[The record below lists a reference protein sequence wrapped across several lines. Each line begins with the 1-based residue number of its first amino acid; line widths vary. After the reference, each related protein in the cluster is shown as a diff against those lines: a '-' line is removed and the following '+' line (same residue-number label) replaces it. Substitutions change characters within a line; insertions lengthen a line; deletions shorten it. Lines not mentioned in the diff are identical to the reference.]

1 MYWKKFSISNY
12 ENSSKAVKYK
22 LLQELEPGKD
32 LWIAFLII
40 FNRGILIGVCSVGVS
55 VGISIVGCHTVGEIS
70 WFSKLHKPTG
80 KQVVLFL
87 LIDFK
92 RES

>member
-1 MYWKKFSISNY
+1 MLQMYWKKLFSISNY

-22 LLQELEPGKD
+22 LLQELKPGRD
-32 LWIAFLII
+32 LWTAFLII
-40 FNRGILIGVCSVGVS
+40 FNRGILIGVCSVGV
-55 VGISIVGCHTVGEIS
+55 ISIVGFHTGC
-70 WFSKLHKPTG
+70 SKLHKPTC